1 MLQACRIFVKILGLL
16 LVASDLLDD
25 LLTDMKIR

>member
-16 LVASDLLDD
+16 LVASDLLAD
-25 LLTDMKIR
+25 LPTDLEIR